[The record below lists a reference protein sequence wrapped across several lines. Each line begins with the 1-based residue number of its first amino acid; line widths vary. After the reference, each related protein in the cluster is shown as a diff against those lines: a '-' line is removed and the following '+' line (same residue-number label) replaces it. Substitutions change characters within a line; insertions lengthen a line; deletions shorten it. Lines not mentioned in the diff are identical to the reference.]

1 MQIIFLSL
9 DLVLKIIP
17 GGAAEHRPS
26 IKHIDKKHVAVPS
39 SVPSPEDTVVSTGPE
54 DTVVSTGPEDTVVS
68 TAEVRACAQHWTD
81 CPAVEVTNIMLFK
94 SQVV

>member
-1 MQIIFLSL
+1 M
-9 DLVLKIIP
+9 KIIP

-54 DTVVSTGPEDTVVS
+54 DTVVST
-68 TAEVRACAQHWTD
+68 AEVRACGQHWTD
-81 CPAVEVTNIMLFK
+81 CPAVEVTNITLFK